1 MRFAE
6 LNLLA
11 YGHFTERRLVFTPGN
26 TDLHI
31 VFGANEAGKSTARSA
46 VGDFLFGFPTQ
57 TPLNFLHAYNALR
70 IGARIQADDTE
81 IAAIRKK
88 GRKNT
93 LLDANGDPANGL
105 DTDLERQL
113 AGADRAFFT
122 RMFSLDHD
130 GLRAGGETLAAADA
144 NADTALLS
152 AGSGLADVLAERDAL
167 VAEADALWSPN
178 ASQNRRYYQAEARL
192 KAADADIREHE
203 VTVGDWRSKREAFE
217 TAEARYN
224 ELAEQ
229 RRGLSHQWRELER
242 IRRVAQPARRY
253 REIEAELA
261 DLGDAPA
268 LHADARAAFE
278 QAKET
283 IESANAAIASI
294 EDQIERIDAE
304 IATLAD
310 DPALREAGEAIER
323 LAEQRGRI
331 AADRERS
338 AEIEREQA
346 HLAEALAHARRELG
360 WPDETSEW
368 PTAAALAQVRRLAAA
383 EATHRQSLE
392 HATDNLNTAREA
404 DARLAAEAD
413 ALGGA
418 ADTTALDAWLAACTR
433 EGDLESEWR
442 NAQAGVDRLE
452 RDLARRLAAMQPAV
466 ADIETLATLHVPAR
480 DRIDEFEAAIDT
492 ARESRQQQQA
502 RVDELSDEVERARD
516 ALARRRA
523 DEALPSAESLTAT
536 REKRDACWQLVRRRY
551 VEQRERDLFDEADA
565 PKLDADAEKNP
576 VETFER
582 TTREADALADARFDH
597 AEAIAQDAERQRHV
611 AEREQALE
619 QATARRDEA
628 RTRLDG
634 LQMEW
639 TALWAS
645 ADLKPASPAA
655 MRDWLDRRD
664 AALAVRADRIDAE
677 AKRDDLAER
686 IAAHRDHARPYLV
699 ALGVDESQIADASLA
714 VLIEHARRLVE
725 REHRKRDDRQRLDRE
740 RGEQA
745 RRIEAL
751 QSTCEQAEATLADW
765 QHDWRAA
772 LDELGLDAS
781 LDAQAGQA
789 ALDVI
794 ETGRQH
800 ARQARDLAAE
810 QHDLNERRSRFE
822 AELARILEATGRSAA
837 VNEPGEQTVQRLT
850 AALRDTRSQHERL
863 QTRQADLAAH
873 RERIA
878 QHEQTRAEAER
889 RLDGLCRQAGVADP
903 DALEAI
909 IARAERR
916 QALIAEHTAT
926 AETLTDQGDGQSI
939 DDLIAA
945 VEASDLDTLREQ
957 IDALSDQIDNVDADL
972 GPARDARNEAKA
984 AFDAIGGDDRAV
996 TAAAERQT
1004 ALADM
1009 QDAAE
1014 RYLRVGPAAL
1024 LLKWAGQRYAMD
1036 KHRPLIER
1044 GSVLMDQLTGGS
1056 FERLA
1061 GEFDDRDELQIV
1073 GVRPDGSRVAPI
1085 GMSEGTRDQLYL
1097 ALRIAAIEDYL
1108 ERAAAL
1114 PVVADDLFI
1123 NFDDDRAMA
1132 GLDALAGLAEKT
1144 QVLFFTHH
1152 QHLRDMA
1159 VERLGGRINTHDL

>member
-1 MRFAE
+1 MRFAA

-11 YGHFTERRLVFTPGN
+11 YGHFTERRLVFTPGAI
-26 TDLHI
+26 DLHI

-46 VGDFLFGFPTQ
+46 VGDFLFGFPPQ

-70 IGARIQADDTE
+70 IGARLEAAGAE
-81 IAAIRKK
+81 IEAVRKK

-93 LLDANGDPANGL
+93 LLDAAGEAAARL
-105 DTDLERQL
+105 EADLERGL

-122 RMFSLDHD
+122 RMFSLDHA
-130 GLRAGGETLAAADA
+130 GLREGGKNLAAADA

-152 AGSGLADVLAERDAL
+152 AGSGLADVLAEREAL
-167 VAEADALWSPN
+167 GAEADALWSPN

-192 KAADADIREHE
+192 KTAEADIREHE

-217 TAEARYN
+217 TAEARYQA
-224 ELAEQ
+224 LAEQ
-229 RRGLSHQWRELER
+229 RRGLRHQWQQLER
-242 IRRVAQPARRY
+242 IRRVAAPARRY

-261 DLGDAPA
+261 GLGETPA
-268 LHADARAAFE
+268 LHAEARATFE
-278 QAKET
+278 RAKHT
-283 IESANAAIASI
+283 IESADAAIASI
-294 EDQIERIDAE
+294 EDQIEHIDAE
-304 IATLAD
+304 IAPLSD

-331 AADRERS
+331 AADRERR

-346 HLAEALAHARRELG
+346 HLTDALAHAQRELG
-360 WPDETSEW
+360 WPDETREW
-368 PTAAALAQVRRLAAA
+368 PTAAALARARRLAAA
-383 EATHRQSLE
+383 EATHRQSLD

-404 DARLAAEAD
+404 EARLAADAD

-418 ADTTALDAWLAACTR
+418 ADTTALEAWLAACTR
-433 EGDLESEWR
+433 EGDLESEQR
-442 NAQAGVDRLE
+442 NSQVDVDRLARE
-452 RDLARRLAAMQPAV
+452 LARRLGAMQPAV
-466 ADIETLATLHVPAR
+466 ADIETLAALDVPAR
-480 DRIDEFEAAIDT
+480 DRIDEFEAAIDG
-492 ARESRQQQQA
+492 AREARQQHQA

-523 DEALPSAESLTAT
+523 DQPLPSAESLAAT

-551 VEQRERDLFDEADA
+551 VEQRERDLFDQADA
-565 PKLDADAEKNP
+565 PRLDAAAEKNP
-576 VETFER
+576 VEAFER
-582 TTREADALADARFDH
+582 TTRQADALADARFDH
-597 AEAIAQDAERQRHV
+597 AAAITQDAERQRHV

-619 QATARRDEA
+619 QAIARRDAA

-634 LQMEW
+634 LLTEW
-639 TALWAS
+639 TALWAA
-645 ADLKPASPAA
+645 ADLEPASPAA
-655 MRDWLDRRD
+655 MRDWLTHRD
-664 AALAVRADRIDAE
+664 AALTARANHIDAE
-677 AKRDDLAER
+677 AARDELAGR
-686 IAAHRDHARPYLV
+686 IAAHRDQVQPYLV
-699 ALGVDESQIADASLA
+699 PLGVDESHIADASLA
-714 VLIEHARRLVE
+714 MLIEHARRLIE
-725 REHRKRDDRQRLDRE
+725 RAHRQRDERQRLGRE
-740 RGEQA
+740 RREQA
-745 RRIEAL
+745 RRMEAL
-751 QSTCEQAEATLADW
+751 EAIREQAATELADW
-765 QHDWRAA
+765 QRAWRAA
-772 LDELGLDAS
+772 LDELGLDTS

-789 ALDVI
+789 VLDVI
-794 ETGRQH
+794 ETGREQ
-800 ARQARDLAAE
+800 ARQARELAAE
-810 QHDLNERRSRFE
+810 QQDLNERRSRFE
-822 AELARILEATGRSAA
+822 AELARILDATGRSA
-837 VNEPGEQTVQRLT
+837 VDDKPGEATVQRLT
-850 AALRDTRSQHERL
+850 AALRDIRSQHARL
-863 QTRQADLAAH
+863 QTREADLAAH

-878 QHEQTRAEAER
+878 QHEQTRADAER
-889 RLDGLCRQAGVADP
+889 RLHGLCRQAGVADP

-916 QALIAEHTAT
+916 QALAAEHAAI
-926 AETLTDQGDGQSI
+926 AETLAEQGDGQSI

-957 IDALSDQIDNVDADL
+957 IDALSEQIEHLDADL
-972 GPARDARNEAKA
+972 GPARDARNEAKS

-1014 RYLRVGPAAL
+1014 RYLRVGTAAL

-1036 KHRPLIER
+1036 KQRPLIER
-1044 GSVLMDQLTGGS
+1044 GSALMNHLTGGS

-1073 GVRPDGSRVAPI
+1073 GVRPDGARVAPP

-1108 ERAAAL
+1108 ERATPL

-1132 GLDALAGLAEKT
+1132 GLDVLAGLAEKT

-1159 VERLGGRINTHDL
+1159 GERLGTRVTTHDL